1 MNITL
6 WLKMSTN
13 ANETRNYFVQ
23 GGGQTNLQ
31 LQVPLFLSQYSIE
44 NRQSME
50 RLEQQFQLIIDEQIE

>member
-1 MNITL
+1 MLMKQEITL
-6 WLKMSTN
+6 F
-13 ANETRNYFVQ
+13 R
-23 GGGQTNLQ
+23 GGQTNLQ